1 MNINSEMIT
10 EVTRRLVAEL
20 NPEEIILFGSYAWG
34 TPNKYSD
41 LDICVIVD
49 NDISE
54 FDRRGVRALNALEDL
69 MVDVDVMI
77 KTRSDVE
84 TFKTVP
90 ASLTRKIVEEGKL
103 LYGQGKAHLLDCEY
117 DKGNGECVKL
127 FDMGDRLKD
136 QSLYVPVVLNHS
148 FTILDEN

>member
-1 MNINSEMIT
+1 MNINSEVIT

-41 LDICVIVD
+41 LDICIIV
-49 NDISE
+49 NDEIAE
-54 FDRRGVRALNALEDL
+54 FDRIEWGVRALNALEDL

-90 ASLTRKIVEEGKL
+90 ASLTRKIVEKGKL
-103 LYGQGKAHLLDCEY
+103 LYGQSKAHF
-117 DKGNGECVKL
+117 GT
-127 FDMGDRLKD
+127 
-136 QSLYVPVVLNHS
+136 VLVEKS
-148 FTILDEN
+148 ST

>member
-49 NDISE
+49 GNILE
-54 FDRRGVRALNALEDL
+54 FDRIEWGVRALNALEDL
-69 MVDVDVMI
+69 MVDVDVTI

-103 LYGQGKAHLLDCEY
+103 LYGQSKAHPITVLVER
-117 DKGNGECVKL
+117 K
-127 FDMGDRLKD
+127 
-136 QSLYVPVVLNHS
+136 VVCLH
-148 FTILDEN
+148 